1 MYEHIKTNKR
11 DGIITWTREITSA
24 NILEVE
30 AGTNGIKGGDTGH
43 GSRTYFRIE
52 DLSCTDMT
60 ANVTKNGFEVRIGG
74 DCELVTII
82 EALKFIAD
90 ILEGQIKTYENEYG
104 DPYAE

>member
-1 MYEHIKTNKR
+1 MYEIKSSER
-11 DGIITWTREITSA
+11 DGITTWTREITSA

-30 AGTNGIKGGDTGH
+30 AGTNGLKGGDTGH

-52 DLSCTDMT
+52 DLACTDMT
-60 ANVTKNGFEVRIGG
+60 ANVTKNGFEVRLGG

-82 EALKFIAD
+82 EALKFIVNT
-90 ILEGQIKTYENEYG
+90 LEDQVETYVKEYG